1 MISSPIP
8 TTLAALMPIAS
19 LVLGGVAFLFMI
31 GGFFLTA
38 VPIAGSILS
47 FGAPLLSLTGIV
59 LGGMAMSRAKQ
70 EGGSNGVALAG
81 LILNIVAFLLSLAVA
96 LTCGLCNACL
106 TSAEMNRQNNPG
118 GSAAGDALGQQIGNA
133 FAAEMSRLSVG
144 MKLAAIT
151 SGCQNDPSGAT
162 AMQQFHP
169 QVAGQY
175 QGIACQVGQPL
186 QDAVSRSCDG
196 GQHPCAAASSL
207 AGTPDASRATN
218 LGLDPNKC
226 YAYVSGSAK
235 VIGCSDASNQ
245 FQLIHLENPTGVM

>member
-1 MISSPIP
+1 
-8 TTLAALMPIAS
+8 MPIAS

-106 TSAEMNRQNNPG
+106 TAGEMNRQNNPS
-118 GSAAGDALGQQIGNA
+118 GSAAGDALGQQLGNA
-133 FAAEMSRLSVG
+133 FAAEMSRLSAGLKVG
-144 MKLAAIT
+144 QIKRA
-151 SGCQNDPSGAT
+151 CQSDPSGAT

-169 QVAGQY
+169 SVAGQY
-175 QGIACQVGQPL
+175 QSIVCQAGQPL
-186 QDAVSRSCDG
+186 EDAISRSCDQ
-196 GQHPCAAASSL
+196 GQRPCSTVAQL

-218 LGLDPNKC
+218 LGLDPAQC
-226 YAYVSGSAK
+226 YVYTSGSAK
-235 VIGCSDASNQ
+235 VIACKDASNT
-245 FQLIHLENPTGVM
+245 FQLIHMENPSGVM

>member
-1 MISSPIP
+1 
-8 TTLAALMPIAS
+8 MPIAS

-59 LGGMAMSRAKQ
+59 LGGMSMSRAKQ

-118 GSAAGDALGQQIGNA
+118 GSSAAGDALGQQLGNS
-133 FAAEMSRLSVG
+133 FAANMNRISVS
-144 MKLAAIT
+144 MKLSAIRT
-151 SGCQNDPSGAT
+151 SCSADPSGSG
-162 AMQQFHP
+162 AMQHFHP
-169 QVAGQY
+169 SVAGQY
-175 QGIACQVGQPL
+175 QAVACQVDQPL
-186 QDAVSRSCDG
+186 VDAIGRGCSDG
-196 GQHPCAAASSL
+196 QRPCSEAAVL
-207 AGTPDASRATN
+207 AGSADASRATN
-218 LGLDPNKC
+218 LGLDPSKC
-226 YAYVSGSAK
+226 YSYVSGSAK
-235 VIGCSDASNQ
+235 VIGCRDEASNQ

>member
-1 MISSPIP
+1 
-8 TTLAALMPIAS
+8 MPIAS

-70 EGGSNGVALAG
+70 EGGTNGVALAG

-106 TSAEMNRQNNPG
+106 TAGEMNRQNNPSG
-118 GSAAGDALGQQIGNA
+118 TSPGDALGQQLGQSL
-133 FAAEMSRLSVG
+133 AANMNRISVS
-144 MKLAAIT
+144 MKLSAIKMSCT
-151 SGCQNDPSGAT
+151 SDPSGAG

-169 QVAGQY
+169 SVAGQY
-175 QGIACQVGQPL
+175 QAVACQVDQPL
-186 QDAVSRSCDG
+186 VDAIGRGCSDG
-196 GQHPCAAASSL
+196 VRPCSEAAVV
-207 AGTPDASRATN
+207 AGTADASRVTA
-218 LGLDPNKC
+218 LGLDANQC
-226 YAYVSGSAK
+226 YSYVSGTAK
-235 VIGCSDASNQ
+235 VIGCRDAASNQ
-245 FQLIHLENPTGVM
+245 FQLVHLENPTGVM